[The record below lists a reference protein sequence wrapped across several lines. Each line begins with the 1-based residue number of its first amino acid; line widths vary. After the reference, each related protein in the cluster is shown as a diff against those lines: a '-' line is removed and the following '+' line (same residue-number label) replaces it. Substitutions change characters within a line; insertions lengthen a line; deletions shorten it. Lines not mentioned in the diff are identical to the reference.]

1 MVADAASKAQRRCD
15 DDGASDEDAHVN
27 SPVLIVASGD
37 DYIDSSRES
46 CDTFDT
52 QRTKRAPAA
61 VPPYL
66 ISRAALGLGTA
77 GGIRTTDLLIH
88 SQAL

>member
-1 MVADAASKAQRRCD
+1 MVTDAASKAQRRCD

-66 ISRAALGLGTA
+66 ISLAPRWGLVPLGGFEPPT
-77 GGIRTTDLLIH
+77 
-88 SQAL
+88 S